1 MSTELDPL
9 GATVTPHNSL
19 NSLERELDM
28 NTTKEEHDLI
38 EPWEQEY
45 KEYLESQ
52 ECEED
57 DEYEDDEGAL
67 PERYN
72 KENKK

>member
-1 MSTELDPL
+1 
-9 GATVTPHNSL
+9 
-19 NSLERELDM
+19 M
-28 NTTKEEHDLI
+28 NTTKEERDLI

-57 DEYEDDEGAL
+57 DEYEDDEYEDDEGAFGI
-67 PERYN
+67 RKVSN
-72 KENKK
+72 HG

>member
-1 MSTELDPL
+1 
-9 GATVTPHNSL
+9 
-19 NSLERELDM
+19 M

-52 ECEED
+52 ECEDDD

>member
-1 MSTELDPL
+1 
-9 GATVTPHNSL
+9 
-19 NSLERELDM
+19 M